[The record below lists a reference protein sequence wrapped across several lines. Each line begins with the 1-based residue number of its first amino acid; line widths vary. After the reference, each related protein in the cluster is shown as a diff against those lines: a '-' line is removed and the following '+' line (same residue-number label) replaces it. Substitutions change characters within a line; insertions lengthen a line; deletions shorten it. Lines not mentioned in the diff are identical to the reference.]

1 MRICSDAVACVANDI
16 MHTHPHRWDGR
27 EERHAISMTPS
38 ARMIIELNIKHYRDL
53 LENEKDAAKRETIA
67 KLLEEELGKLAD
79 LSKKETE

>member
-1 MRICSDAVACVANDI
+1 
-16 MHTHPHRWDGR
+16 
-27 EERHAISMTPS
+27 
-38 ARMIIELNIKHYRDL
+38 MIIELNIKHYRDL